1 MLDDAVHAVLSAYP
15 AIHAACRR
23 RFHRDPAS
31 GRSLSDHQAG
41 ILEHLDA
48 ARPVTVGEL
57 AATLRVTPATI
68 SLQLNQLVRLRL
80 VSRQRDE
87 QDARRVMVRLSEAGA
102 KVREL
107 RSMLD
112 PERVRAA
119 LTRLPEPEQN
129 AVTAGMRLM
138 ARVAGELPGDAALAR
153 RHPKPSRR
161 TPRR

>member
-41 ILEHLDA
+41 ILEHLDPE
-48 ARPVTVGEL
+48 RPVTVGDL

-80 VSRQRDE
+80 VTRQRDD
-87 QDARRVMVRLSEAGA
+87 QDARRVLLRLSDAGA
-102 KVREL
+102 RVRQV

-138 ARVAGELPGDAALAR
+138 ERVAGQLPAEAALSGR
-153 RHPKPSRR
+153 PPKPARR